1 MPIRTTLSWTTV
13 LALALL
19 AGGCA
24 SEPPPA
30 EQLPPP
36 GQKMARAIRHWDVLA
51 EDVAARTAEKLRDW
65 PPGEHPIY
73 VSPSGDSA
81 FNAGFRKLLIT
92 RLLDRGLT
100 LSTEP
105 TAVEMKFDT
114 QLVRHN
120 AGAAWVPLAA
130 EVAVVRDPYGE
141 AGGAPV
147 PATANGA
154 ARAEVL
160 VTTSIESAGRYLART
175 ADVYSIEQNDTAL
188 YQVRAPQPA
197 QPVAPLKTWRVV
209 AP

>member
-1 MPIRTTLSWTTV
+1 MHLPPWAPLT

-24 SEPPPA
+24 SPDLPHAEYHPPS
-30 EQLPPP
+30 
-36 GQKMARAIRHWDVLA
+36 GQKTARAIHHWDVLA
-51 EDVAARTAEKLRDW
+51 DDVAARMAEKMRDW

-73 VSPSGDSA
+73 VSPSGDSS

-92 RLLDRGLT
+92 RLLDRGVT

-105 TAVEMKFDT
+105 TAVEIKFDT
-114 QLVRHN
+114 QLVQHN
-120 AGAAWVPLAA
+120 AGAAWEPLAA
-130 EVAVVRDPYGE
+130 DVAVVRDPYGE

-147 PATANGA
+147 PAAPNGA

-160 VTTSIESAGRYLART
+160 VTTSVESGGRYLART
-175 ADVYSIEQNDTAL
+175 ADVYSIEQSDTAL
-188 YQVRAPQPA
+188 YRVRALQPS
-197 QPVAPLKTWRVV
+197 QPVVPLKTWRVV